1 MYSLSLGLLRGQR
14 YCCSYLLGYYWA
26 LYRRLL
32 LIVVYWR
39 VDLVWRIVNFP
50 VHKLACWATN
60 RSTRA
65 TFDFFCFFSASQW
78 NGQTLA
84 SSSLCWIIGF
94 SMASAA
100 SHQIINQRPIKSV
113 EREGKQ
119 TENIFA
125 PTTAKMTQTGFFY
138 RHRKLPRFTRFKKQL
153 FTSNNM
159 WIDSFTS
166 GSVTVV
172 IYRYRRE
179 SHCATARL

>member
-1 MYSLSLGLLRGQR
+1 MRAKILSLPSL
-14 YCCSYLLGYYWA
+14 
-26 LYRRLL
+26 RLL
-32 LIVVYWR
+32 LSPEDSYNWR
-39 VDLVWRIVNFP
+39 LHHIIPDRPVDYCIMLVWRIGNFP
-50 VHKLACWATN
+50 EHKLACWATN